1 MTKILSHVGSL
12 PANLLLV
19 ILALIVASL
28 PLVLSEQLMNRME
41 QEERLKIQTWAKA
54 TESIASESGDA
65 LNDLALQIIESNTTI
80 PLILTSAE
88 DDIIGYKNLNE
99 DKVAKDSTYLS
110 SELQR
115 FKSGY
120 PPIVIDLG
128 GAGKQYLYYNDSSTL
143 RQLLRFPYLQ
153 TGVFMIYIIILVIT
167 IHSMRR
173 WEQDRIWVGLSKE
186 TAHQL
191 GTPISSLMAWIELL
205 KEYNLPTEVIDHM
218 AQDIGRLGLI
228 AHRFQKIGSQPK
240 LQPTDINAQIE
251 QGVIYLSQRISKQ
264 VEITFRP
271 ATEPL
276 ICNITADLMNW
287 VVENMVK
294 NAVDA
299 MDGKGQIS
307 IVVKQRGR
315 QACIDVSDTGKGMTR
330 HTQRMIFKPGFTT
343 KKRGWGL
350 GLSLVRRIIQD
361 YFKGRIYVKHSEL
374 QVGTTFRIILPLYE
388 IEA

>member
-1 MTKILSHVGSL
+1 MTKILSHIGSL

-19 ILALIVASL
+19 ILALVVASL
-28 PLVLSEQLMNRME
+28 PLILSEQLMNRME

-228 AHRFQKIGSQPK
+228 AHRFQKIGSQPE
-240 LQPTDINAQIE
+240 LQPTDLNAQIE

-264 VEITFRP
+264 VEISFRP

>member
-19 ILALIVASL
+19 ILALVVASL
-28 PLVLSEQLMNRME
+28 PLILSEQLMNRME

-228 AHRFQKIGSQPK
+228 AHRFQKIGSQPE
-240 LQPTDINAQIE
+240 LQPTDLNAQIE

-264 VEITFRP
+264 VEISFRP